1 MLDAS
6 AVFFRAPGA
15 DKSAVEKVPLPGR
28 AHAEMVFALAKRNWH
43 GPLPLPKSEAAARVL
58 QAGLTERLAA
68 VAAKAEALAR
78 SRTSD
83 EKRAAELAAL
93 LEFWLVHGKPHPE
106 PKEKG

>member
-1 MLDAS
+1 
-6 AVFFRAPGA
+6 
-15 DKSAVEKVPLPGR
+15 
-28 AHAEMVFALAKRNWH
+28 
-43 GPLPLPKSEAAARVL
+43 
-58 QAGLTERLAA
+58 
-68 VAAKAEALAR
+68 LAR